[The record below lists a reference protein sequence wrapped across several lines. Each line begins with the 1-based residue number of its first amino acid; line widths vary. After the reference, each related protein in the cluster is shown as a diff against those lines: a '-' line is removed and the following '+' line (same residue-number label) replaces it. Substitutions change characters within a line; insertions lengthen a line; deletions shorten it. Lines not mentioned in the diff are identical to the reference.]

1 MELPVGFQA
10 KYEKLLGPKE
20 SAAFFQALKGNY
32 QKGFRLNPKKTPSE
46 EVLEKFVSL
55 KQPAPYSPVGYY
67 GEISGK
73 TPLHPAGV
81 VYSQEISAMLVAEVV
96 GAKPGE
102 KILDLCAAPGGKTTR
117 LADGLKDT
125 GLLVANE
132 IFPKR
137 AKILSENMERWGST
151 TTLVTNHAPHELV
164 SHFPEFFDKILV
176 DAPCSGEGMF
186 QKEPAAL
193 TQWSEDYVQVCQT
206 RQKEILESAVAMLV
220 PGGELIYSTCTF
232 SPEENEAI
240 VGFLVEELGCEILP
254 ITLPEKTNVSGGR
267 FDFYPLAGIE
277 KTVRL
282 WPHLNAGAGHF
293 VARLKKSGVK
303 EDNVF
308 ASPKKSLQKEIW
320 SKEEKK
326 SWQEFLADFPLNL
339 PKTAQLKKFGSALW
353 LVPNLAPS
361 LKGLKLLRNGLYLG
375 EFLKKR
381 FVPSYSLALIL
392 SDYRLYPHV
401 EITYEQWQRYVAGET
416 LSISGNLGF
425 VLVVY
430 EGIIISFGKLTQGTL
445 KNYFPKGLRFNQ

>member
-1 MELPVGFQA
+1 MDLPIEFQT
-10 KYEKLLGPKE
+10 KYEKLLGAEE
-20 SAAFFQALKGNY
+20 SSAFFKALQGNY
-32 QKGFRLNPKKTPSE
+32 QKGFRLNPKKTPE
-46 EVLEKFVSL
+46 KKVLQEFVSL
-55 KQPAPYSPVGYY
+55 KKPAPYSPVGYY

-73 TPLHPAGV
+73 TPLHPAGI

-96 GAKPGE
+96 GVKPGE

-117 LADGLKDT
+117 LADGLQDT

-164 SHFPEFFDKILV
+164 PHFPEFFDKILV

-193 TQWSEDYVQVCQT
+193 TQWSTDYVKVCQT
-206 RQKEILESAVAMLV
+206 RQKEILDSALKMLA

-232 SPEENEAI
+232 SPEENEEI
-240 VGFLVEELGCEILP
+240 VGFLVEDLGCEILP
-254 ITLPEKTNVSGGR
+254 ILLPEAEKVSHGR

-277 KTVRL
+277 KAVRL

-293 VARLKKSGVK
+293 IARLKKRESL
-303 EDNVF
+303 E
-308 ASPKKSLQKEIW
+308 ATTPPPPKKNAPKESW
-320 SKEEKK
+320 SKEEET
-326 SWQEFLADFPLNL
+326 SWREFLTQFPIEL
-339 PKTAQLKKFGSALW
+339 PKTTQLKKFGSALW

-375 EFLKKR
+375 DFLKKR
-381 FVPSYSLALIL
+381 FVPSYSLALSL
-392 SDYRLYPHV
+392 ADYQPYPHV
-401 EITYEQWQRYVAGET
+401 KITLEQWQQYVAGET
-416 LSISGNLGF
+416 LSLSGNLGF

-430 EGIIISFGKLTQGTL
+430 EEVVVSFGKLTQGTL
-445 KNYFPKGLRFNQ
+445 KNYFPKGLRFRK